1 MIVEYSVIPH
11 VKQTGRHLKFSFNY
25 IIIHITNI
33 LFLCSLMRAQ
43 SMSSSTDITRRDGD
57 GHIVASEM
65 KGNPLI
71 FEKVFFLLN
80 FSSAYPSCWFCYYSL
95 FIFYPHLSFFR
106 PLCQFF
112 FSKQIPKQSFNHI
125 DIINIG

>member
-71 FEKVFFLLN
+71 FEKVFF
-80 FSSAYPSCWFCYYSL
+80 C
-95 FIFYPHLSFFR
+95 
-106 PLCQFF
+106 
-112 FSKQIPKQSFNHI
+112 
-125 DIINIG
+125 